1 MDNLDDELTLATAS
15 MCERDV
21 QVNCDMHGVK
31 TVVLPKVFKWFAKD
45 FGDDKL
51 ASLTF
56 IAHHLEQAQGVSPAG
71 RDLARELRA
80 ILQSGTALQHA
91 NNDAPFLRC
100 PATVFCD
107 CVRVKCNI
115 GHPRFRQE
123 YLDEGEGRRSDRDGV
138 QETERPQAA
147 MVFASNFPT
156 LTGESE
162 RTDARRR
169 CVFRDGQMCV
179 VWTDRGRKQ

>member
-56 IAHHLEQAQGVSPAG
+56 IDTRVMLPPS
-71 RDLARELRA
+71 
-80 ILQSGTALQHA
+80 
-91 NNDAPFLRC
+91 RC
-100 PATVFCD
+100 PCQPH
-107 CVRVKCNI
+107 
-115 GHPRFRQE
+115 G
-123 YLDEGEGRRSDRDGV
+123 
-138 QETERPQAA
+138 QAA
-147 MVFASNFPT
+147 RAP
-156 LTGESE
+156 
-162 RTDARRR
+162 
-169 CVFRDGQMCV
+169 
-179 VWTDRGRKQ
+179 